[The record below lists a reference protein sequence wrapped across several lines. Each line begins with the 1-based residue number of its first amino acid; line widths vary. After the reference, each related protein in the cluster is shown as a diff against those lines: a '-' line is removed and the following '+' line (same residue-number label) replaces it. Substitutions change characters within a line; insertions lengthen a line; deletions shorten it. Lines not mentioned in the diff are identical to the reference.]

1 MVALAIHPTAM
12 LATAILLV
20 AMPATALLLTAM
32 TATTARAIASPVG
45 GNPSRSLALRPQQ
58 GAAPK
63 GALAGCSL
71 HR

>member
-1 MVALAIHPTAM
+1 MALAIHPTAM

-20 AMPATALLLTAM
+20 AMPATAVLLTAM

-45 GNPSRSLALRPQQ
+45 RQSIALAGAETSK

-63 GALAGCSL
+63 GALAGCSS